1 MKGEPAVAS
10 TAPSP
15 VGALSRH
22 DRWATLLGL
31 QRQPKGPKRED
42 MLWGYLMIAPMFL
55 GLLIFYI
62 WPFLA
67 TIYFSFTKS
76 GPFGGS
82 AWEGLANYHDMVADS
97 QVLVAL
103 RNTMLYTVMTAAVSI
118 ALAILIAVLL
128 NQRIRGVSAYRTLY
142 FLPVVTMPAAVA
154 MIWNWLLNGDY
165 GLVNYIF
172 GGLHVHWVSDPR
184 TSLLAVAAVG
194 IWMSIGYN
202 MIIFLAGL
210 QGIPE
215 PLYEA
220 ASIDG
225 AGWLAKFWHVT
236 LPMLTPTTFFVTVI
250 SLINGLQVFDLIFM
264 MTGTPPGNPG
274 LESTQSVVYVFFQKA
289 FVENNKGY
297 AASIAVLL
305 FLIIMVVTGVQF
317 RLQKRW
323 VHYA

>member
-1 MKGEPAVAS
+1 MKGTPVLAS

-15 VGALSRH
+15 VGARSWRGRRIGLQ
-22 DRWATLLGL
+22 GL
-31 QRQPKGPKRED
+31 QRQLKGPNRD
-42 MLWGYLMIAPMFL
+42 DTLWGYLLIAPTFL

-67 TIYFSFTKS
+67 TIYISFTKS

-82 AWEGLANYHDMVADS
+82 TWQGLANYRDLGADS
-97 QVLVAL
+97 QALVAL
-103 RNTMLYTVMTAAVSI
+103 RNTALYTVMTVAISI
-118 ALAILIAVLL
+118 GLAILIAVLL
-128 NQRIRGVSAYRTLY
+128 NQRIRAVSIYRTLY
-142 FLPVVTMPAAVA
+142 FLPVVTMPAAIA
-154 MIWNWLLNGDY
+154 MIWSWLLNGDY
-165 GLVNYIF
+165 GLVNYIL
-172 GGLHVHWVSDPR
+172 GGIHVHWVSDPR

-225 AGWLAKFWHVT
+225 AGSLAKFWHVT

-250 SLINGLQVFDLIFM
+250 SLINGLQVFDLVFM
-264 MTGTPPGNPG
+264 MTGTPAGNPG
-274 LESTQSVVYVFFQKA
+274 LESTQSVVFVFFQKA

-297 AASIAVLL
+297 AAAMVVVL
-305 FLIIMVVTGVQF
+305 FVIIMVVTGIQF